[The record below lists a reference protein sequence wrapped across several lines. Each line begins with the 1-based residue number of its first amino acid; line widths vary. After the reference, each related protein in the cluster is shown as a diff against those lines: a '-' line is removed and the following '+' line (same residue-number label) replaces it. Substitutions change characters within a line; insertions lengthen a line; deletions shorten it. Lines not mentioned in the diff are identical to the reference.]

1 MRDTVKVL
9 EQDGQTEASALV
21 RNSRRLAI
29 RSESTYIATFFS
41 LILNEGHVKLCKTFA
56 RVCWSIG
63 VFSHKSPTSK
73 NGQPTQAAEPHQ
85 SRTCSFNVLASAYS
99 QRLTAE
105 SLFHNC
111 TFSH

>member
-41 LILNEGHVKLCKTFA
+41 LILNEGHVKLCKTFCV
-56 RVCWSIG
+56 RMLEYRS
-63 VFSHKSPTSK
+63 VF
-73 NGQPTQAAEPHQ
+73 TQIADI
-85 SRTCSFNVLASAYS
+85 
-99 QRLTAE
+99 
-105 SLFHNC
+105 
-111 TFSH
+111 